1 MGRDLRQE
9 AFEYL
14 LKKAEKQGYITF
26 DDIMDCADEKSLPI
40 QDFDWL
46 SSAIAT
52 HGIIIYDE
60 VPKNSISD
68 GIDDDSYDD
77 YAQSDYE
84 VVYDR
89 IIALDNSL
97 SLFISEIRNIRPPQW
112 KEFSQLKY
120 QVLEGNQ
127 HARERMIEMH
137 LRLAVKIALQ
147 RAENY
152 DIDIQDAIGEAC
164 VGLVKAVDKY
174 NPDMNGP
181 FSSYASMWILQ
192 NLTRH
197 QPTKR
202 PLVYYPVN
210 KKENYFSIY
219 PFLKGEGYVG
229 ETDLLKDMEIREL
242 LQGKYSLTNEQTD
255 DVLNLMTP
263 LESYE
268 EFFSMFLIY
277 NDVFEKHDFELEEKV
292 RIPEELISDINL
304 EEQIVEKMF
313 CVQLEEV
320 LGTLS
325 EREEEVLKL
334 RYGLIGGKENTLE
347 EIGSKYDVSRERIRQ
362 IEAKALR
369 KLRHPSRSRKLKDYL
384 DYLPSYEAV
393 ENE

>member
-60 VPKNSISD
+60 VPTKSISD
-68 GIDDDSYDD
+68 EIDDDNYDD

-84 VVYDR
+84 VVYNR
-89 IIALDNSL
+89 IIALDSSL
-97 SLFISEIRNIRPPQW
+97 IPFISEIRNIRPPQW

-127 HARERMIEMH
+127 HARGRMIEMH

-152 DIDIQDAIGEAC
+152 EIDIQDAIGEAC

-174 NPDMNGP
+174 NPDVNGP
-181 FSSYASMWILQ
+181 FGSYASMWILQ

-197 QPTKR
+197 QPSKR
-202 PLVYYPVN
+202 PLIYYPVN
-210 KKENYFSIY
+210 KKENYFAVY
-219 PFLKGEGYVG
+219 PFLKENGYIG
-229 ETDLLKDMEIREL
+229 ETDVMEEEVIRDL
-242 LQGKYSLTNEQTD
+242 LQNKYYFTNEQID
-255 DVLNLMTP
+255 DVLNLVTP
-263 LESYE
+263 LESFE
-268 EFFSMFLIY
+268 DSFSMFLMY

-292 RIPEELISDINL
+292 QIPEVLISDNDI
-304 EEQIVEKMF
+304 EEQVAENTLM
-313 CVQLEEV
+313 VQLTEII
-320 LGTLS
+320 GTLT
-325 EREEEVLKL
+325 EREQEIIKH
-334 RYGLIGGKENTLE
+334 RYGLMGYREKTLE
-347 EIGSKYDVSRERIRQ
+347 EIGVKYKVSRERIRQ

-369 KLRHPSRSRKLKDYL
+369 KLRHPSRARKIKGF
-384 DYLPSYEAV
+384 EC
-393 ENE
+393 

>member
-60 VPKNSISD
+60 VPTRSISD
-68 GIDDDSYDD
+68 EIDDDNYDD
-77 YAQSDYE
+77 YAQGDYE
-84 VVYDR
+84 VVYNR
-89 IIALDNSL
+89 IIALDSSL
-97 SLFISEIRNIRPPQW
+97 IPFISEIRNIRPPQW

-127 HARERMIEMH
+127 HARGRMIEMH

-174 NPDMNGP
+174 NPDVNGP
-181 FSSYASMWILQ
+181 FGSYASMWILQ

-197 QPTKR
+197 QPSKR
-202 PLVYYPVN
+202 PLIYYPVN
-210 KKENYFSIY
+210 KKENYFSVY
-219 PFLKGEGYVG
+219 PFLKENGYIG
-229 ETDLLKDMEIREL
+229 ETDVIEEEVICKL
-242 LQGKYSLTNEQTD
+242 LQNKYYFTNEQID
-255 DVLNLMTP
+255 DVLNLVTP
-263 LESYE
+263 LESFE
-268 EFFSMFLIY
+268 DSFSMFLTY

-292 RIPEELISDINL
+292 QIPEVLISDNDI
-304 EEQIVEKMF
+304 EEQVAENTLI
-313 CVQLEEV
+313 VQLTEII
-320 LGTLS
+320 GTLT
-325 EREEEVLKL
+325 EREQEIIKH
-334 RYGLIGGKENTLE
+334 RYGLMGYREKTLE
-347 EIGSKYDVSRERIRQ
+347 EIGVKYKVSRERIRQ

-369 KLRHPSRSRKLKDYL
+369 KLRHPSRARKIKGF
-384 DYLPSYEAV
+384 EC
-393 ENE
+393 